1 MRTVDAM
8 LCAFA
13 LVFVA
18 LIGTVVA
25 GAMKAAVDAPFI
37 QKQEARAD

>member
-1 MRTVDAM
+1 M

-25 GAMKAAVDAPFI
+25 GAFKAAVDAPFAHI